1 MVLGCDLIKKSKIYF
16 FTLWILVNKSMQ
28 SLNTS
33 RCPCTLNTH
42 GHTHLQCAHIL
53 FWFLTRTEFLFASI
67 YESYLCFLI
76 MVNNLII
83 LSANRYSR
91 AALKV
96 ISENGNNL
104 MDCSAIFMR
113 YGKTGEEDGF

>member
-1 MVLGCDLIKKSKIYF
+1 
-16 FTLWILVNKSMQ
+16 
-28 SLNTS
+28 
-33 RCPCTLNTH
+33 
-42 GHTHLQCAHIL
+42 
-53 FWFLTRTEFLFASI
+53 
-67 YESYLCFLI
+67 

-83 LSANRYSR
+83 LSANKYSR

>member
-1 MVLGCDLIKKSKIYF
+1 MPLYF
-16 FTLWILVNKSMQ
+16 KHTRTHTFTMCAHFILV
-28 SLNTS
+28 L
-33 RCPCTLNTH
+33 
-42 GHTHLQCAHIL
+42 
-53 FWFLTRTEFLFASI
+53 TEFLFASI